1 MLEEDEVHPAEIVNR
16 GGVSPLFFVCEHA
29 SRTIPRRL
37 GTLGLDDSDLERHIA
52 WDIGAESVSRQ
63 LADAFD
69 ATLVLQRYS
78 RLVIDCNRP
87 PRTPAAIPEV
97 SESTVIPG
105 NLQLGKADRAARIS
119 SIFDPFHDAI
129 AEVMDERA
137 AAGQETIL
145 VSVHSFNQ
153 VYDGFER
160 PWHVGAQYNR
170 APEFSQRINALLACE
185 EVLCVGDNEP
195 YPVNDDS
202 HYTIPVHGERRGV
215 VHTMLEVRN
224 DLVSDPQGQMVW
236 AERLAGVINQ
246 AVIDMEDDR
255 NGGPVVSESKVGGL
269 DA

>member
-16 GGVSPLFFVCEHA
+16 GGKSPLFFVCEHA
-29 SRTIPRRL
+29 SRTIPRKL
-37 GTLGLDDSDLERHIA
+37 GSLGLDDSDLERHIA
-52 WDIGAESVSRQ
+52 WDIGAEAMSRQ

-69 ATLVLQRYS
+69 AALVLQRYS

-87 PRTPAAIPEV
+87 PQTPAAVPEV
-97 SESTVIPG
+97 SESTVVPG
-105 NLQLGKADRAARIS
+105 NLQLGKADREERIS
-119 SIFDPFHDAI
+119 SIFVPFHDAI
-129 AEVMDERA
+129 AGLLDERA

-145 VSVHSFNQ
+145 VTVHSFNR

-170 APEFSQRINALLACE
+170 APAFSQRINTLLARE
-185 EVLCVGDNEP
+185 ETLCVGDNEP
-195 YPVNDDS
+195 YPVNDDT
-202 HYTIPVHGERRGV
+202 HYTIPVHGEQRGV

-224 DLVSDPQGQMVW
+224 DLVGDPQGQMIW

-246 AVIDMEDDR
+246 AVIDMEDDLD
-255 NGGPVVSESKVGGL
+255 GGPMVSAGKVGGM